1 MHSCANLTVWIQLEG
16 YQEHGMTYMK
26 LQNYRHLH
34 TQKKVH
40 LLASWMCTC
49 IIIRHVSM
57 YIVQCYCHS
66 VYTFRYLRHSLEY
79 GAQSKWEWANVY
91 ARLKRWREYQTMPNL
106 LPLLL
111 SLFVIVII
119 VIIAIVTSSNVYS
132 NNLIYCSG
140 YCQHNWSY

>member
-1 MHSCANLTVWIQLEG
+1 MHLCANLTVWIQLEG

-34 TQKKVH
+34 TQKKG
-40 LLASWMCTC
+40 ASFSFVNVYVYYYKTC
-49 IIIRHVSM
+49 FN
-57 YIVQCYCHS
+57 VQCYCHS